1 MILKESVE
9 GDIGQFGGRK
19 EIKREE
25 IYKNGIQQK
34 RDHTKALVIIWAF
47 WFMSAL
53 ETAYVSPR

>member
-1 MILKESVE
+1 ME

-34 RDHTKALVIIWAF
+34 RDHTKALVIIWVF